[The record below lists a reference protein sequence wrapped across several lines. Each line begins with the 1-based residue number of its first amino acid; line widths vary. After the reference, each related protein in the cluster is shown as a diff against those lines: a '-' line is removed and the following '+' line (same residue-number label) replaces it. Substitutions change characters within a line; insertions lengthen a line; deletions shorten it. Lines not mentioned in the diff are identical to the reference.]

1 MPVWISTKREQNP
14 NEAMAEKLWEKVSLV
29 YITIIPKSIFNEHR
43 QQYLLLE
50 IDGPA
55 RLFVSRNG

>member
-1 MPVWISTKREQNP
+1 
-14 NEAMAEKLWEKVSLV
+14 MAEKLWEKVSLV